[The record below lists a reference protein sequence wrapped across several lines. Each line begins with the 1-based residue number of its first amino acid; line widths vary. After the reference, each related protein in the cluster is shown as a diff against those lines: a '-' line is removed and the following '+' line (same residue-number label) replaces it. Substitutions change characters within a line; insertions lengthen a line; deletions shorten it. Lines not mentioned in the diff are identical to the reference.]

1 MHSIATL
8 AAGAAIAVG
17 LLASNPAEAQVRVR
31 YAPALGLTDAGN
43 NINPSLPFRG
53 TLTELTR
60 IFEFL
65 GQLYLPAGEHLDVTV
80 LNLRMTGI
88 RPRGGDLSAPRIV
101 TSATP
106 PEIKL
111 SYVLY
116 REARPIAG
124 GTEFITDP
132 NFLDTQNPKFS
143 SGQLY
148 YEKRIL
154 SDWFAERFKYRRGL
168 GRIVDRQ

>member
-1 MHSIATL
+1 MHPIATL
-8 AAGAAIAVG
+8 AAGASIAAA
-17 LLASNPAEAQVRVR
+17 LLAGNPAEAQVRVR
-31 YAPALGLTDAGN
+31 YAPALGFTDSGN
-43 NINPSLPFRG
+43 NIDPNLPFRG

-65 GQLYLPAGEHLDVTV
+65 GQLYLPAGERLDVTV
-80 LNLRMTGI
+80 LNLRVTGI
-88 RPRGGDLSAPRIV
+88 RPRGGDPGAPRIV
-101 TSATP
+101 SSATP

-116 REARPIAG
+116 RQARPIAG

-168 GRIVDRQ
+168 GRIVERQ